1 MDLSVC
7 VRLRDI
13 NVSLASFSKKN
24 GEEGDKRRGK
34 RRKQEYC
41 LATSVQQEVYNHINN
56 NNNTPDTVYKEVN
69 REFNVYN
76 SKA

>member
-13 NVSLASFSKKN
+13 NVSLTSFSKKN

-34 RRKQEYC
+34 RRKQQDLYI
-41 LATSVQQEVYNHINN
+41 QINN
-56 NNNTPDTVYKEVN
+56 NNSNTPDSPDTVYKEVK
-69 REFNVYN
+69 REFNV
-76 SKA
+76 